1 MVFVKQSCCA
11 FNIHAGMT
19 QNQQVGVLEQFRE
32 GDHKLLVA
40 TSVAQE
46 GLDIAEC
53 NVVVQYNCISNVVA
67 HVQARGKRYTIFFFH
82 FLFMNKKI

>member
-1 MVFVKQSCCA
+1 MFGFVKLSWCV
-11 FNIHAGMT
+11 FNISGMT
-19 QNQQVGVLEQFRE
+19 QNQQVDVLQQFRV

-67 HVQARGKRYTIFFFH
+67 HVQARGKIYNIIFIH
-82 FLFMNKKI
+82 KKN